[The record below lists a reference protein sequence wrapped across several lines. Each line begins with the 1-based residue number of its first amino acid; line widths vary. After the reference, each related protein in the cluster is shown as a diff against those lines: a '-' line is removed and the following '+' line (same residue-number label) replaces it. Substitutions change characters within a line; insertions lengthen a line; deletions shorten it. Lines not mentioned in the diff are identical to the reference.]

1 MNARFPSWPSR
12 CAALSVLLLAW
23 FGGMTSASAATTS
36 WWRFEN
42 GADSDPSA
50 GGLINANEIAGQPAM
65 ISSNALIVTD
75 APSLFAPFI
84 PQFGIPNTGS
94 VRSLVN
100 GAGTDGIF
108 GSAAY
113 SSTLNTNSITV
124 EFWVR
129 TTEFEAGFVARTT
142 NPAESGETGSL
153 SNGFRIVEPQNLRV
167 EYWVSEN
174 NGTNPTLVTLT
185 SGIAINDGQ
194 WHYVAFR
201 YNNSNGLGELILDG
215 NVVASNDGTDDRRLW
230 WGPNNAQPGVHVG
243 YRLDGNPNNT
253 TGTLDEIRFSDNF
266 LPNNQLLVV
275 PEPSTIAAGLL
286 LLALAA
292 HDARRR
298 WIRSRA

>member
-1 MNARFPSWPSR
+1 
-12 CAALSVLLLAW
+12 
-23 FGGMTSASAATTS
+23 MTPASAATTS
-36 WWRFEN
+36 WWRFED
-42 GADSDPSA
+42 GEDSDPSA
-50 GGLINANEIAGQPAM
+50 AGLINANEISGQPA
-65 ISSNALIVTD
+65 IVSENAVIVTD

-94 VRSLVN
+94 VRSFVN
-100 GAGTDGIF
+100 GSGTDGIF
-108 GSAAY
+108 GTAAY
-113 SSTLNTNSITV
+113 SSLLDTNSITV
-124 EFWVR
+124 EFWIR
-129 TTEFEAGFVARTT
+129 TTENEAGFVARTT
-142 NPAESGETGSL
+142 NPAQAGESGSL

-167 EYWVSEN
+167 DYWVSN
-174 NGTNPTLVTLT
+174 IDGTSPTLVTLT
-185 SGIAINDGQ
+185 SGIAINDGK

-201 YNNSNGLGELILDG
+201 YNHSDGVGDLILDG
-215 NVVASNDGTDDRRLW
+215 NVVASNDGANNRRLW
-230 WGPNNAQPGVHVG
+230 WGGGNPAPEVYVG

>member
-1 MNARFPSWPSR
+1 
-12 CAALSVLLLAW
+12 
-23 FGGMTSASAATTS
+23 MTPASAATTS
-36 WWRFEN
+36 WWRFED
-42 GADSDPSA
+42 GEDSDPSA
-50 GGLINANEIAGQPAM
+50 AGLINANEISGQPA
-65 ISSNALIVTD
+65 IVSENAVIVTD

-94 VRSLVN
+94 VRSFVN
-100 GAGTDGIF
+100 GSGTDGIF
-108 GSAAY
+108 GTAAY
-113 SSTLNTNSITV
+113 SSLLDTNSITV
-124 EFWVR
+124 EFWIR
-129 TTEFEAGFVARTT
+129 TTENEAGFVARTT
-142 NPAESGETGSL
+142 NPAQAGESGSL

-167 EYWVSEN
+167 DYWVSN
-174 NGTNPTLVTLT
+174 IDGTSPTLVTLT
-185 SGIAINDGQ
+185 SGIAINDGN

-201 YNNSNGLGELILDG
+201 YNHTNGVGDLILDG
-215 NVVASNDGTDDRRLW
+215 NVVASNNGANNRRLW
-230 WGPNNAQPGVHVG
+230 WGGGNPAPEVYVG

-266 LPNNQLLVV
+266 LPNNQLLIV